1 MKEPRPRGTS
11 IDPGRMGGW
20 AAEFAGYRHS
30 VTESRIDRWLE
41 QFDPSHRDL
50 AARVL
55 DCVDFVPYEQ
65 ISAAFRSLLNSLPGW
80 SLNETGRQGR
90 WRFVAFSVSAGE
102 SGDSMLHHFRIANEL
117 ADKTYDDLFV
127 HVRDLLRENLGSGD
141 NVVFVD
147 DFAGTGNQVCE
158 AWVKDIAELLPG
170 GPKMYL
176 ILVAASNMA
185 RQVISQAT
193 SLAVAPSF
201 ELTESDSIF
210 SERCSHFDI
219 GEKAILLEYCK
230 TADKRQPRGYG
241 ACGFVIVFAHR
252 CPNNTIP
259 VLHAN
264 HNKWMG
270 LFRRHH

>member
-41 QFDPSHRDL
+41 QFGPSHRDL

-65 ISAAFRSLLNSLPGW
+65 ISAAFHSLLSSLPGW

-90 WRFVAFSVSAGE
+90 WRVVAFSFSSGE
-102 SGDSMLHHFRIANEL
+102 NGDSMLHQFRVANEL
-117 ADKTYDDLFV
+117 ADKRYDDLFV
-127 HVRDLLRENLGSGD
+127 HVRDLLRENLVSGD

-176 ILVAASNMA
+176 ILVAA
-185 RQVISQAT
+185 
-193 SLAVAPSF
+193 
-201 ELTESDSIF
+201 
-210 SERCSHFDI
+210 
-219 GEKAILLEYCK
+219 
-230 TADKRQPRGYG
+230 
-241 ACGFVIVFAHR
+241 
-252 CPNNTIP
+252 
-259 VLHAN
+259 
-264 HNKWMG
+264 
-270 LFRRHH
+270 